1 MYNTNWPLHQS
12 TPTSNV
18 DWGALADSWMQQREQ
33 QAQWQQ
39 APLPPPPP
47 PPPPPPQF
55 LLSAPP
61 IPPPGLPPIGMTFP
75 PLPPTQLGIGS
86 HHHQLQVGSN
96 TTQESLTMTNIENS
110 HWRPPPPPPQ
120 MMMSSGPQWR
130 PNMNNNQPL
139 FPMQSNM
146 TSSFGGPQFWSSNNT
161 SQQTVAPPPPVP
173 APVPPPPPQVPPQQS
188 PIPPTFSAPSFQHP
202 PIDKRIM
209 NSSFNTSI
217 PSLMDLPSYGKNNS
231 APPPMPVPPVA
242 ALPIAPP
249 VKIANIPSGVNT
261 NAKRRKIPAWLREEL
276 GRLEKEKEKKLQNTS
291 NDNNSF
297 SLNESYSKFDDDD
310 DEEEDETNDEKFN
323 ESTTQFNDDDDDD
336 ENGEDIEQ
344 NDEEELHS
352 KLVSSTPI
360 VNRRS
365 RFDDDKP
372 TEQQQQ
378 LNVSAISRR
387 THSPPPST
395 NATTTT
401 TTFLEDDQIDK
412 EAQLMNKLRRTLT
425 ELLLEV
431 TNEEFAA
438 IAKEVYL
445 SCKAESSTP
454 VIRKASGLSSL
465 IQSFSGSDS
474 DDEEAQG
481 QSIVDTTVK
490 NKSPIRAPVKQQ
502 NVLSKSTNKI
512 FDDDS
517 KLNKSKEKKSTRE
530 RSPSSS
536 SSSHDHKSKKHHHK
550 KHRRRSSSSSSHS
563 SQSRLQTKKKS
574 SNHDHHSEYNKSRK
588 IIIHLISRSCYTITV
603 NIDVSRNDPLN
614 ITNDPM
620 DKIQFNKPTQALAMI
635 INERIPDIDLWKFI
649 SNSIFFFRK
658 LNIEHLIIYDY
669 EGYIKVREA
678 SIMDYVHTCDK
689 KIQSAQLLPTI
700 HFLSLI
706 DCSQTLTKVTQTLCR
721 QVKENQ
727 LNCDAIQT
735 DTIDRCYTQLA
746 TIPEINLA
754 LIIGPIKSALGLH
767 PWLTRL
773 TEFIMIDSYK
783 QIQTTNSYINIV
795 QRYNQIEQRQG
806 R

>member
-1 MYNTNWPLHQS
+1 MYNTNWPLHQNTS
-12 TPTSNV
+12 TSNV

-39 APLPPPPP
+39 APLPP

-110 HWRPPPPPPQ
+110 HWRPPPPPPHQ
-120 MMMSSGPQWR
+120 MMMPSGPQWR
-130 PNMNNNQPL
+130 PNMNNNQPI
-139 FPMQSNM
+139 FPMQSDM
-146 TSSFGGPQFWSSNNT
+146 ASPFGGPQFWLSNNT
-161 SQQTVAPPPPVP
+161 GQQAVPPPPPVP
-173 APVPPPPPQVPPQQS
+173 APVPPPVPPQQS

-209 NSSFNTSI
+209 NTSFNTSI

-231 APPPMPVPPVA
+231 TPPPMPVPPVPV
-242 ALPIAPP
+242 LPIAPP

-276 GRLEKEKEKKLQNTS
+276 GRLEKEKEKKMQNSS

-297 SLNESYSKFDDDD
+297 SLNESYSKFDDDNQD
-310 DEEEDETNDEKFN
+310 DEEDETNDEKFN
-323 ESTTQFNDDDDDD
+323 ESTTRFDDDDDEDD
-336 ENGEDIEQ
+336 ENGEDTEQ
-344 NDEEELHS
+344 NDEEELHL

-372 TEQQQQ
+372 TEPQQQ

-395 NATTTT
+395 NTATTT
-401 TTFLEDDQIDK
+401 LIEDDQIDK

-465 IQSFSGSDS
+465 MQSFSGSDS
-474 DDEEAQG
+474 DDEETHG

-490 NKSPIRAPVKQQ
+490 NKSPIRAPVKQP
-502 NVLSKSTNKI
+502 NVLSKSTNKA

-517 KLNKSKEKKSTRE
+517 KLNKSKDKKSTRE

-536 SSSHDHKSKKHHHK
+536 SSSHDHKNKKHHHK
-550 KHRRRSSSSSSHS
+550 KHRRRSSSSSSSHS
-563 SQSRLQTKKKS
+563 SQSRLQKKKKS
-574 SNHDHHSEYNKSRK
+574 SNHDHHSEHNKSRK
-588 IIIHLISRSCYTITV
+588 IIIHFISRNPYTITV

-614 ITNDPM
+614 ITNGPV
-620 DKIQFNKPTQALAMI
+620 DKIQFNKPTQVLAMI
-635 INERIPDIDLWKFI
+635 INERIPDSDLWKFI
-649 SNSIFFFRK
+649 SNSIVFFQK

-669 EGYIKVREA
+669 EGYIKAREA

-689 KIQSAQLLPTI
+689 KS
-700 HFLSLI
+700 
-706 DCSQTLTKVTQTLCR
+706 
-721 QVKENQ
+721 
-727 LNCDAIQT
+727 
-735 DTIDRCYTQLA
+735 
-746 TIPEINLA
+746 
-754 LIIGPIKSALGLH
+754 
-767 PWLTRL
+767 
-773 TEFIMIDSYK
+773 M
-783 QIQTTNSYINIV
+783 
-795 QRYNQIEQRQG
+795 
-806 R
+806 

>member
-1 MYNTNWPLHQS
+1 MYNTNWPLHQNTS
-12 TPTSNV
+12 TSNV

-110 HWRPPPPPPQ
+110 HWRPPPPPHQ
-120 MMMSSGPQWR
+120 MMMPSGPQWR
-130 PNMNNNQPL
+130 PNMNNNQPI
-139 FPMQSNM
+139 FPMQSDM
-146 TSSFGGPQFWSSNNT
+146 ASPFGGPQFWLSNNT
-161 SQQTVAPPPPVP
+161 GQQAVPPPVP
-173 APVPPPPPQVPPQQS
+173 APVPPPVPPQQS

-209 NSSFNTSI
+209 NTSFNTSI

-231 APPPMPVPPVA
+231 TPPPMPVPPVPV
-242 ALPIAPP
+242 LPIAPP

-276 GRLEKEKEKKLQNTS
+276 GRLEKEKEKKMQNSS

-297 SLNESYSKFDDDD
+297 SLNESYSKFDDDNQD
-310 DEEEDETNDEKFN
+310 DEEDETNDEKFN
-323 ESTTQFNDDDDDD
+323 ESTTRFDDDDDEDD
-336 ENGEDIEQ
+336 ENGEDTEQ
-344 NDEEELHS
+344 NDEEELHL

-372 TEQQQQ
+372 TEPQQQ
-378 LNVSAISRR
+378 LNFLSIVCEEQNRR
-387 THSPPPST
+387 
-395 NATTTT
+395 
-401 TTFLEDDQIDK
+401 
-412 EAQLMNKLRRTLT
+412 
-425 ELLLEV
+425 
-431 TNEEFAA
+431 
-438 IAKEVYL
+438 VYL
-445 SCKAESSTP
+445 ELFKQSTG
-454 VIRKASGLSSL
+454 A
-465 IQSFSGSDS
+465 FM
-474 DDEEAQG
+474 
-481 QSIVDTTVK
+481 
-490 NKSPIRAPVKQQ
+490 
-502 NVLSKSTNKI
+502 LSKSTNKA

-517 KLNKSKEKKSTRE
+517 KLNKSKDKKSTRE

-536 SSSHDHKSKKHHHK
+536 SSSHDHKNKKHHHK
-550 KHRRRSSSSSSHS
+550 KHRRRSSSSSSSHS
-563 SQSRLQTKKKS
+563 SQSRLQKKKKS
-574 SNHDHHSEYNKSRK
+574 SNHDHHSEHNKSRK
-588 IIIHLISRSCYTITV
+588 IIIHFISRNPYTITV

-614 ITNDPM
+614 ITNGPV
-620 DKIQFNKPTQALAMI
+620 DKIQFNKPTQVLAMI
-635 INERIPDIDLWKFI
+635 INERIPDSDLWKFI
-649 SNSIFFFRK
+649 SNSIVFFQK

-669 EGYIKVREA
+669 EGYIKAREA

-689 KIQSAQLLPTI
+689 KIQSSQLLPTI

-706 DCSQTLTKVTQTLCR
+706 DCSQTLTKVAQTVCQ
-721 QVKENQ
+721 QVIENQ

-735 DTIDRCYTQLA
+735 DTIDRCYTKLS

-783 QIQTTNSYINIV
+783 QMQTTNSYINIV